1 MEEIDLTNACQLI
14 DKITNTIKNKNKY
27 LINYF
32 NKLVEM
38 LKKHYDLQITDE
50 IFIQEYKYRCLN
62 TDLSEIR
69 LLVELGRLNC
79 MKNKFLSWE
88 KLFQINEN
96 PSQDLIEIIRK
107 KFNKNLENLTITQKY
122 VKNSIFLHEKHEFE
136 QKIYLIKQV
145 SV

>member
-50 IFIQEYKYRCLN
+50 IFIQEY
-62 TDLSEIR
+62 
-69 LLVELGRLNC
+69 
-79 MKNKFLSWE
+79 
-88 KLFQINEN
+88 
-96 PSQDLIEIIRK
+96 
-107 KFNKNLENLTITQKY
+107 
-122 VKNSIFLHEKHEFE
+122 
-136 QKIYLIKQV
+136 
-145 SV
+145 